1 MAFCFLLKK
10 KEPKERTHD
19 QTTQSGNSPLPKL
32 EHTFL
37 LEDPKGAVE
46 GVAVLLLGVDGLHT
60 GFYHAGYFIMLIVS
74 FVGFYWGR
82 EEGKR
87 EGEDGKRVK
96 LWTYSNGMVESIS
109 NPNSVMSIYLSRSFI
124 RFRPLPLNL
133 ELTNSDNTSSRTDP
147 KSHPSRHIFPWHCAP
162 LSELLQSRVGR
173 ESDGRVGALSEHLFF
188 FFFEQYFIF
197 LSIIQIVSPMTMTM
211 TMNWCKK

>member
-1 MAFCFLLKK
+1 M
-10 KEPKERTHD
+10 
-19 QTTQSGNSPLPKL
+19 
-32 EHTFL
+32 
-37 LEDPKGAVE
+37 E

-96 LWTYSNGMVESIS
+96 LWTYSKGMVESIS

-133 ELTNSDNTSSRTDP
+133 GLTNSDNTSSRTDP

-188 FFFEQYFIF
+188 FLNSILFF

-211 TMNWCKK
+211 TMNWCKNDVRQDRHHDKHPCTLPP